1 MQEFEGGYLMDYLN
15 AGDLTKAPFFRRLF
29 AWVIDLIIAII
40 ISNIIYTFVFYPIF
54 DKQWNLTEL
63 EKNIAEIQSNYE
75 AEVSSIEES
84 LGSSIES
91 SELQEIYQK
100 YADQAQP
107 YVNDYNPKM
116 FYLRSASTIIVGTAF
131 SFILPLVLKNGQTI
145 GKKLMKIALA
155 KTDGTKMDT
164 GNLIRRYF
172 IGALL
177 IETILVDAVVTFM
190 GMPISYVIP
199 LFTALMVPF
208 FPLGRCIHDYV
219 GGTVVVDISQASIM
233 TREEKEEY
241 IRMQDQ
247 YALKDVIDVQD

>member
-145 GKKLMKIALA
+145 G
-155 KTDGTKMDT
+155 
-164 GNLIRRYF
+164 
-172 IGALL
+172 
-177 IETILVDAVVTFM
+177 
-190 GMPISYVIP
+190 
-199 LFTALMVPF
+199 
-208 FPLGRCIHDYV
+208 
-219 GGTVVVDISQASIM
+219 
-233 TREEKEEY
+233 
-241 IRMQDQ
+241 
-247 YALKDVIDVQD
+247 